1 MVACTIS
8 RTSSRR
14 HSQSMSFSTMRP
26 TRSSSPTTTCQSGA
40 PRSTVSPSR
49 LELSLQQ
56 SKEAL
61 PLPPLPQVPVWRVL
75 LRTVQGFDGRDA
87 RKAEIGGAGADRQP
101 QGRAADH
108 QGDFGR
114 PQGETLRCAL
124 DGWCPPS
131 RAVRVGAPLV
141 LTSPALRHS
150 FVCSQVDLGRTSTWR
165 SERPSRAHEA
175 VGSLACVLLLH
186 TRCAVPLQ
194 TRRDAGGRGSPGD
207 AGMIVYA

>member
-1 MVACTIS
+1 MSCAWCACLRVGVVNERTPNACRCAIRLGPRSHITASSHARDFPTRAGTKIRTSRSGARTRTASTSLGGSMVACTIS

-40 PRSTVSPSR
+40 PRSTVSQSR

-61 PLPPLPQVPVWRVL
+61 PLPPLPQVLVWRVL

-108 QGDFGR
+108 QGDFG
-114 PQGETLRCAL
+114 
-124 DGWCPPS
+124 
-131 RAVRVGAPLV
+131 
-141 LTSPALRHS
+141 
-150 FVCSQVDLGRTSTWR
+150 
-165 SERPSRAHEA
+165 
-175 VGSLACVLLLH
+175 
-186 TRCAVPLQ
+186 
-194 TRRDAGGRGSPGD
+194 
-207 AGMIVYA
+207 